1 MSMYKMYGRG
11 SAPESNGMQKNP
23 NRVIGGLKGQGAD
36 SFAVTGFD
44 GKERQVATQAY
55 VQGIEEQLR
64 RLAATVREQEKRIR
78 RANGSNSTIPTER
91 KNGL

>member
-1 MSMYKMYGRG
+1 MSSMYRMYGRG
-11 SAPESNGMQKNP
+11 APSESNGIQKNP

-64 RLAATVREQEKRIR
+64 RLAATVREQEKNIR
-78 RANGSNSTIPTER
+78 RHNSNQSATPAER
-91 KNGL
+91 KNR